1 MKNNLFEKNIQS
13 KLANTE
19 IAPSDGLFE
28 KTMQK
33 RAMAQKKG
41 VLPFYYKTI
50 AVLLI
55 MVSSI
60 GAIWYLYQPN
70 PTDNTENIVM
80 KGILEN
86 QSQLVLDDGEKVDDT
101 SSNSAT
107 PKMVIETMQSS
118 NDLVNK
124 SNIKVLKSKENVNT
138 RSKSKTFI
146 AVNSVQ
152 TNQNKNVFFEDNGDD
167 IFERYFNANSN
178 NKPSLY
184 KETHKGNS
192 HLYVYNSLDESLV
205 DAVFVNYMKMAI
217 LKRLVNR
224 YPKGESNQINN
235 HTEFKRNTKTKK
247 PLFIDLFGIVGF
259 SKSMPHNGLMADVLN
274 SGSEVVQNDA
284 YGFRAVVPLKNKWS
298 VFSGLNMLNQNSK
311 YQFDVKSDIHSKEV
325 KLVTRY
331 LNDPI
336 LGVLPFVV
344 SDTVDVINSVTNKY
358 KLRNNYKIIQIPI
371 GVSYQM
377 ALNKKIE
384 VGIKLSSMFNVNVQ
398 SQIMILDDLKVKTIN
413 NTNKSFSLSHAL
425 GVQLAYGLSPKWK
438 VFAEPSLQFMSL
450 NSKKLG
456 NNIDERFL
464 NKQLAFGLR
473 YSLF

>member
-33 RAMAQKKG
+33 RAMAQKKS

-146 AVNSVQ
+146 TENSVQ

-184 KETHKGNS
+184 KETHKGKS

-205 DAVFVNYMKMAI
+205 DAVFVN
-217 LKRLVNR
+217 
-224 YPKGESNQINN
+224 
-235 HTEFKRNTKTKK
+235 
-247 PLFIDLFGIVGF
+247 
-259 SKSMPHNGLMADVLN
+259 
-274 SGSEVVQNDA
+274 
-284 YGFRAVVPLKNKWS
+284 
-298 VFSGLNMLNQNSK
+298 
-311 YQFDVKSDIHSKEV
+311 
-325 KLVTRY
+325 
-331 LNDPI
+331 
-336 LGVLPFVV
+336 
-344 SDTVDVINSVTNKY
+344 
-358 KLRNNYKIIQIPI
+358 
-371 GVSYQM
+371 
-377 ALNKKIE
+377 
-384 VGIKLSSMFNVNVQ
+384 
-398 SQIMILDDLKVKTIN
+398 
-413 NTNKSFSLSHAL
+413 
-425 GVQLAYGLSPKWK
+425 
-438 VFAEPSLQFMSL
+438 
-450 NSKKLG
+450 
-456 NNIDERFL
+456 
-464 NKQLAFGLR
+464 
-473 YSLF
+473 